1 MMRGFLAVESDI
13 YENVLNI
20 NDDVDD
26 DFDCS
31 VMLPFLALT
40 VMSTIITNA
49 AVIFFR
55 VGGDPMCIYLKYALL
70 FSALYSKMTV
80 CKT

>member
-1 MMRGFLAVESDI
+1 MRGFWLLKAT

-31 VMLPFLALT
+31 VMLPFLPLT

-55 VGGDPMCIYLKYALL
+55 VGGDPMYL
-70 FSALYSKMTV
+70 F
-80 CKT
+80 